1 MFDFRTAFYLI
12 THSFS
17 FKKGSLRFPSFKRL
31 FFVFFVLPLFFFNTL
46 INWIFL
52 WLDELI
58 FLSYHKT
65 DLSKS
70 VFIIGMP
77 RSGTSFLLNLICAN
91 KKDFTCFSLGEMV
104 FAPSII
110 QKYFYRIFSKLDEF
124 VGKPLKKSIL
134 FIEKFLFKST
144 KGVHDISF
152 FANEEDEFLYLFLF
166 RSIYLQ
172 YIFPDV
178 ERKLKLLNRDELNNT
193 KSGQQ
198 MMRFY
203 TNCVKRHN
211 YFYNKS
217 GHRYFVSKN
226 PAYPGMIDL
235 LSSNFPDSYF
245 INPVRNQKDTFAST
259 LSLNNRLLSGAC
271 SVKESQPLKEITI
284 ASLLKWDEKL
294 KSFCK
299 NSSFSSKILNLD
311 FLDLTKNPFLMVQE
325 IYKLLNIE
333 MNQSA
338 KDIYLAEENKSKRYK
353 SPHNYESIT
362 LDEIKNYKT
371 NLANDN

>member
-1 MFDFRTAFYLI
+1 M
-12 THSFS
+12 
-17 FKKGSLRFPSFKRL
+17 RFPSFKRL
-31 FFVFFVLPLFFFNTL
+31 FFVFLVLPLFFFNTL

-58 FLSYHKT
+58 FPSYHKT
-65 DLSKS
+65 DVSKS
-70 VFIIGMP
+70 IFIIGMP
-77 RSGTSFLLNLICAN
+77 RSGTSFLLNLICSN
-91 KKDFTCFSLGEMV
+91 KKEFTCFSLGEMV
-104 FAPSII
+104 FAPSIL
-110 QKYFYRIFSKLDEF
+110 QKYIYHIFSKLDGF
-124 VGKPLKKSIL
+124 IGKPFKKSIL

-178 ERKLKLLNRDELNNT
+178 KKKLTLMNRDELNNT
-193 KSGQQ
+193 KAGQR

-211 YFYNKS
+211 YFYNQS

-235 LSSNFPDSYF
+235 LSANFPDSFY
-245 INPVRNQKDTFAST
+245 INPVRNQKETIASI

-271 SVKESQPLKEITI
+271 SVKEPQPLKEITI
-284 ASLLKWDEKL
+284 ALLLKWDEKL

-299 NSSFSSKILNLD
+299 NDSFNAKILNLD
-311 FLDLTKNPFLMVQE
+311 FSDLTNYPFLTVQK
-325 IYKLLNIE
+325 IYNLLNFA
-333 MNQSA
+333 MGQSA
-338 KDIYLAEENKSKRYK
+338 KDIYLAQENKSKRYK
-353 SPHNYESIT
+353 SPHRYESIT
-362 LDEIKNYKT
+362 LDEIQKYKT
-371 NLANDN
+371 N